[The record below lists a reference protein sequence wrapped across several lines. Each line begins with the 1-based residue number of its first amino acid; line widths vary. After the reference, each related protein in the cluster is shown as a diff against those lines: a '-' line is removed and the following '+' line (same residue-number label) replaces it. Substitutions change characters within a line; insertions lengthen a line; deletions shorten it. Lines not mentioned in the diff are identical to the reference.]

1 MESEVV
7 RPLGMVKLID
17 EFFWSC
23 FCSSFLQPFWHY
35 RNRRGRTKLESAWI
49 MIRTIIPFSVLL
61 FKPGLISAS
70 EGLPLLFLK
79 KPRFLPIFLSFD
91 DLTI

>member
-17 EFFWSC
+17 EFFWFC
-23 FCSSFLQPFWHY
+23 FCSPYLQPFRHY

-49 MIRTIIPFSVLL
+49 MIRTITPFSVLL
-61 FKPGLISAS
+61 FKLGLISAS

-79 KPRFLPIFLSFD
+79 NQDFSPFSFLLMI
-91 DLTI
+91 